1 MISIRE
7 REGKEVYD
15 LYGAVLV
22 DEEQKYSTVL
32 YLHEHWYRFADDR
45 VECISECCLPVFK
58 TVIFLYIKRFYPS
71 QQRKAVLD
79 KITSLLRYYVCWT
92 NSWGFLEN
100 CVFSTIVLLEVH
112 ILFLYSLRS

>member
-58 TVIFLYIKRFYPS
+58 TVIFLYIKRFYPN

-79 KITSLLRYYVCWT
+79 KITSLLSFFVCWIF
-92 NSWGFLEN
+92 GEL
-100 CVFSTIVLLEVH
+100 CVFNYC
-112 ILFLYSLRS
+112 FARSAYLVFIQFA